1 MTRHV
6 PWDPWPDVRWGS
18 LVVVGGL
25 VVEVPDGWTARSDD
39 AGVVLERADGGVSIV
54 FRASGGP
61 LADDLQRV
69 PADAL
74 LLEASTDRLLLAL
87 PSVDDVVIR
96 DERLVADR
104 GVQVRISLECSADDW
119 LETSQIVDGF
129 LDSRW
134 HPAVDR
140 PVVAIPGVAGVDRS
154 GPSLQWTA
162 HPDVLDHLARFRDRG
177 LVPGSAR
184 RSEAGVSAREL
195 GFVGRFGG
203 VTDKGDEVLGPVVDH
218 DAMLVVEASDPAVDG
233 STSRWVCWVQGRR
246 CVIRASR
253 SDGADALGIVDV
265 GSLAA
270 HLLGW
275 LDLDAVGSVGAG
287 EPVTIATAQYEDR
300 SGPCPSDVEWFR
312 TAWAAPTWRSIKGW
326 SHESGTGL
334 FGLLVPGVG
343 ALRWERGEHE
353 VTVQPIR
360 NDSVVRDAVA
370 AVSAL
375 TAGAGSRSRV

>member
-18 LVVVGGL
+18 LVIVGGL
-25 VVEVPDGWTARSDD
+25 VLEAPDGWTARSVR
-39 AGVVLERADGGVSIV
+39 AGVVLDRADGAVSIA
-54 FRASGGP
+54 FRASGEP
-61 LADDLQRV
+61 LVVDLRRV

-74 LLEASTDRLLLAL
+74 LLEASTDRLLVAL
-87 PSVDDVVIR
+87 PSVDDMVLR

-104 GVQVRISLECSADDW
+104 GVEVRISLVCSVHDW
-119 LETSQIVDGF
+119 PATSQIVDGF

-140 PVVAIPGVAGVDRS
+140 PVVAIPGVAGVDRP

-177 LVPGSAR
+177 MVPGAAR
-184 RSEAGVSAREL
+184 RSDAGVSAREL

-203 VTDKGDEVLGPVVDH
+203 VTEKGDEVLGPVLDH

-233 STSRWVCWVQGRR
+233 SMSRWGCWVQGRR
-246 CVIRASR
+246 CVVRASR
-253 SDGADALGIVDV
+253 GDGTDTLGIVDV
-265 GSLAA
+265 GSVAA

-275 LDLDAVGSVGAG
+275 LDLDPVGSVGAG
-287 EPVTIATAQYEDR
+287 EPVTISSAQYEDR

-312 TAWAAPTWRSIKGW
+312 TAWAAPAWRFVNGW
-326 SHESGTGL
+326 SHEAGAGV
-334 FGLLVPGVG
+334 GALLVPGVG
-343 ALRWERGEHE
+343 NVRWSRGDDE
-353 VTVQPIR
+353 VTLQPIR
-360 NDSVVRDAVA
+360 NAALVRSAVEVANALA
-370 AVSAL
+370 AG
-375 TAGAGSRSRV
+375 TGSRSGV